1 MNQLARRLWV
11 VGGSDFGIQSGWCVV
26 GVGVSYLTTVI
37 VAGALCTHEIR
48 PIDKQCKQNSGH
60 KKYTPTHTHTSVSVI
75 IATKSSFPR
84 ARQKSKVVI
93 ISGQGQDKAENLLE
107 LLLCAHVFMQPA
119 RAATEVGEGSWQ
131 NCD

>member
-11 VGGSDFGIQSGWCVV
+11 DGGSDFGWCVV

-60 KKYTPTHTHTSVSVI
+60 KKYTPTYTHTHECERNNSNEEQFSKGQ
-75 IATKSSFPR
+75 AEKQSSYYQRPR
-84 ARQKSKVVI
+84 P
-93 ISGQGQDKAENLLE
+93 GQ
-107 LLLCAHVFMQPA
+107 
-119 RAATEVGEGSWQ
+119 S
-131 NCD
+131 